1 MRVKVRSMSAL
12 SSTMRMLGW
21 GTRDLFPV
29 RWTPAQRWKKAQRRS
44 DFGFSSGKRGWLA
57 GVALRYFVISDE
69 ISRNKAI
76 PAVSSAHG
84 LQLAVQAPGLLF
96 RLPQTPCNG
105 SHFSLYFL
113 HVQLQGLYLLRHLL
127 GVLTQHACPA
137 TKVLSMAGE
146 FIERLTLYRHA
157 QKRCQG

>member
-1 MRVKVRSMSAL
+1 MRVKVRSISAL

-57 GVALRYFVISDE
+57 GVALRYLVISDE

-76 PAVSSAHG
+76 PAVSKRSRIATCGASAWPSVLFATDA
-84 LQLAVQAPGLLF
+84 LQ
-96 RLPQTPCNG
+96 R
-105 SHFSLYFL
+105 Y
-113 HVQLQGLYLLRHLL
+113 QG
-127 GVLTQHACPA
+127 
-137 TKVLSMAGE
+137 
-146 FIERLTLYRHA
+146 
-157 QKRCQG
+157 